1 MRSLWLRIH
10 IHKREPVHD
19 KNRNG
24 TWQHIR
30 VYRYPESQSSLLH
43 RPQYYIREH
52 CSLVQTSSG
61 TISSIYK
68 NKQALPCSWKNH
80 ICPSDNTFFASL
92 SKRSRSKGQRAAS
105 LPILHIELWVALRRD
120 RARMR
125 QITRKIYR
133 IARQFT
139 EDEGGSG
146 PRVFLVEQD
155 PPNPKT
161 PRLRS
166 ILGLRP
172 QEDLWVE
179 LTSYPNKVHMKRII
193 RKIWKQPQFIKHASK
208 IESLLSKR
216 KVAHQGTLAYAALQ
230 DL

>member
-1 MRSLWLRIH
+1 MF
-10 IHKREPVHD
+10 VHPI
-19 KNRNG
+19 
-24 TWQHIR
+24 IR
-30 VYRYPESQSSLLH
+30 FSPLCRRDRVRKANAP
-43 RPQYYIREH
+43 
-52 CSLVQTSSG
+52 
-61 TISSIYK
+61 
-68 NKQALPCSWKNH
+68 
-80 ICPSDNTFFASL
+80 
-92 SKRSRSKGQRAAS
+92 S

-120 RARMR
+120 RAQMR

-179 LTSYPNKVHMKRII
+179 LTSYPNKVRMKRII
-193 RKIWKQPQFIKHASK
+193 RKIWKEPEFITHASK

>member
-1 MRSLWLRIH
+1 
-10 IHKREPVHD
+10 
-19 KNRNG
+19 
-24 TWQHIR
+24 
-30 VYRYPESQSSLLH
+30 
-43 RPQYYIREH
+43 
-52 CSLVQTSSG
+52 
-61 TISSIYK
+61 
-68 NKQALPCSWKNH
+68 
-80 ICPSDNTFFASL
+80 
-92 SKRSRSKGQRAAS
+92 
-105 LPILHIELWVALRRD
+105 
-120 RARMR
+120 MR

-155 PPNPKT
+155 SPNPKT
-161 PRLRS
+161 QRLRS

-179 LTSYPNKVHMKRII
+179 LTSYPNKVRMKGIV

-216 KVAHQGTLAYAALQ
+216 KIAYQGTLAYAALQ